1 MQILLAVVLLISFT
15 FGARAGSAVCRDISG
30 QVVDEADGEARW
42 QDDSFNNKALLTYTW
57 DASTGSARLV
67 SKDDTKVGGEM
78 KTQSGL
84 SFEYDANVTVIIRLP
99 HATWLHTLY
108 PETGKLLVTQHT
120 NLGPLAPQ
128 KLSGLMMVGQCQFGS

>member
-1 MQILLAVVLLISFT
+1 MRTVLAVVLLIGFT
-15 FGARAGSAVCRDISG
+15 FGACAGSAVCRDISG
-30 QVVDEADGEARW
+30 QIVDEAAGEARW

-67 SKDDTKVGGEM
+67 SKDDTNVGGEV
-78 KTQSGL
+78 KTHSGL
-84 SFEYDANVTVIIRLP
+84 AFEYDDNVTIVIRLP

-108 PETGKLLVTQHT
+108 PETGKVLVTQHT

-128 KLSGLMMVGQCQFGS
+128 KLSGLMMVGQCHFGS